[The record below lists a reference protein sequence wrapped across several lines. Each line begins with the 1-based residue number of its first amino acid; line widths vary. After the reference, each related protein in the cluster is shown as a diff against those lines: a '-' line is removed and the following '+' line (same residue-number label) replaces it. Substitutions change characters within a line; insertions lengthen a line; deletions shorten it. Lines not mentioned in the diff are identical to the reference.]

1 MELIQ
6 NSQKVVRGV
15 HLLSPLQASFE
26 SAYLELREA
35 EGRLHPDEEVRRLP
49 NPSHSNPQRQEWR
62 LRQQSFRRLKQHL
75 QSHPPPGPVL
85 DLGCGNGWLSHYL
98 NRWTRQ
104 PVLGVD
110 INQAE
115 LEQAARL
122 FAAPECQFAYADIF
136 RSDLPEGKFSLVILN
151 SVIQYFKSLETLL
164 HRLQTLLQS
173 GGAIHILDS
182 PLYDSEELAAAKTR
196 SLRHFQQMGQE
207 EMGQYYHHHSWSEL
221 DVFPYEILYHHQP
234 GWTAKIMAR
243 MGWRQNPFAW
253 LRIPGQM

>member
-15 HLLSPLQASFE
+15 YLLSPLQASFE

-49 NPSHSNPQRQEWR
+49 NPSRSNPHRQEWR

-75 QSHPPPGPVL
+75 QSNPPSAPIL
-85 DLGCGNGWLSHYL
+85 DLGCGNGWLSRHL
-98 NRWTRQ
+98 HRWTRQ
-104 PVLGVD
+104 PVLGLDV
-110 INQAE
+110 NQAE

-122 FAAPECQFAYADIF
+122 FATPERQFAYADIF
-136 RSDLPEGKFSLVILN
+136 RADLPERQFGLIILN
-151 SVIQYFKSLETLL
+151 SVIQYFESLETLL
-164 HRLQTLLQS
+164 HQLQPLLRP

-182 PLYDSEELAAAKTR
+182 PLYAAEEVAAAQAR
-196 SLRHFQQMGQE
+196 SLRHFQQMGRE

-221 DVFPYEILYHHQP
+221 AAFPYELLYQYRP
-234 GWTAKIMAR
+234 GLLHKIAAR
-243 MGWRQNPFAW
+243 IGRRQNPFAW
-253 LRIPGQM
+253 LRIPAQG